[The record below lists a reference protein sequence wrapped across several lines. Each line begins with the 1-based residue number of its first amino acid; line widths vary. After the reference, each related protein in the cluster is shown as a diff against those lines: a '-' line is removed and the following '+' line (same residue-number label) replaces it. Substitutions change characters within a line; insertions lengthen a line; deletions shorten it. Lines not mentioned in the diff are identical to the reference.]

1 MRAMGIDPGT
11 AICGFGVVD
20 SDGSRLGRLRTG
32 PFRPRRTEAMRI
44 AL

>member
-11 AICGFGVVD
+11 AICGFGVV
-20 SDGSRLGRLRTG
+20 GYGRLRTG

>member
-11 AICGFGVVD
+11 AICGY
-20 SDGSRLGRLRTG
+20 GRLHTG
-32 PFRPRRTEAMRI
+32 PFRLRRTEAMRI

>member
-20 SDGSRLGRLRTG
+20 SDGSRLRTG